1 MLKKMSIQTKLIS
14 ALGII
19 LLINLISGIFINVF
33 LNNATKSVGHV
44 MEIAQTQ
51 ALLIDLEEEII
62 KTQRSLTSFINSGDL
77 THKQDHDEKI
87 KNIIPLI
94 EKIKPE
100 LAAIGA
106 AEDLE
111 KLRASFEIWRVDIV
125 DKQAQYM
132 RSPVTVDMA
141 RLLETSVENAQ
152 IWADIQNSL
161 KSIVHILDTASKEK
175 STEMNSIMS
184 QTSAASIVGGFF
196 TILTIIAAS
205 VAIIF
210 LVSKPLQSLVIST
223 GKLVDKDW
231 SAEIDG
237 TDRDDE
243 IGQMAKALVL
253 FKNNGIENEK
263 LTAAQKEEDEKR
275 LARARNIEAIVES
288 FRQESA
294 EVTVA
299 LEGATQEMSESSIT
313 MSNIANDTNKLSES
327 VVLSAENV
335 GQNVNNVSAAT
346 EEMTASIKEISSQLS
361 RTNQMAAD
369 AKKVSHTTVEKMKV
383 LESSAHEISSVIEII
398 SDIAEQTNLLA
409 LNATI
414 EAARAGEAGKGFAV
428 VANEV
433 KSLASETAKATEQV
447 RTQIARIQGDT
458 TDAVSFIEKISTSI
472 EDLTDNMLTIS
483 GAVDEQSSATQE
495 ISRNVMEASR
505 LTNSVVSSIGEVTEA
520 TRDTQNTSQ
529 SVNTLAES
537 LSERSDT
544 LKRSI
549 NGFIDKIKSA

>member
-1 MLKKMSIQTKLIS
+1 MLNKMSIQTKLIS
-14 ALGII
+14 ALGVI
-19 LLINLISGIFINVF
+19 LLINLIAGIFINVF
-33 LNNATKSVGHV
+33 LNKATGAVDHV
-44 MEIAQTQ
+44 MELSATQ
-51 ALLIDLEEEII
+51 EKLIYLEQKII
-62 KTQRSLTSFINSGDL
+62 ETQRSLTSFINSGDL
-77 THKQDHDEKI
+77 QHKQSHDEQI
-87 KNIIPLI
+87 KDVTPLI

-100 LAAIGA
+100 LIQIGA
-106 AEDLE
+106 GKDLE
-111 KLRASFEIWRVDIV
+111 TLENSFEKWRTDIV

-132 RSPVTVDMA
+132 RSPRTVDMA

-152 IWADIQNSL
+152 IWTGIMSSL
-161 KSIVHILDTASKEK
+161 KAIIKTLDAQTEKEASH
-175 STEMNSIMS
+175 MNAIMK
-184 QTSAASIVGGFF
+184 QTSSSSIIGGLFTVITIIGASI
-196 TILTIIAAS
+196 
-205 VAIIF
+205 AIIF

-223 GKLVDKDW
+223 NKLVNKDW
-231 SAEIDG
+231 N
-237 TDRDDE
+237 TDIESTNREDE

-275 LARARNIEAIVES
+275 LDRARNIEAIVEN

-294 EVTVA
+294 EVTTA
-299 LEGATQEMSESSIT
+299 LESATQEMSESSIT
-313 MSNIANDTNKLSES
+313 MSNIANDTSKLTES

-346 EEMTASIKEISSQLS
+346 EQMTASIKEISSQLS

-369 AKKVSHTTVEKMKV
+369 AKDVSQTTVEKMKV

-472 EDLTDNMLTIS
+472 ENLTDNMLTIS
-483 GAVDEQSSATQE
+483 GAVEEQSSATQE
-495 ISRNVMEASR
+495 ISRNVMEASK
-505 LTNSVVSSIGEVTEA
+505 LTNSVVSSISEVSQA
-520 TRDTQNTSQ
+520 TRETQGTSQ
-529 SVNTLAES
+529 SVNGIAES
-537 LSERSDT
+537 LSSRSDT
-544 LKRSI
+544 LKQSI

>member
-19 LLINLISGIFINVF
+19 LLINLISGLFINVY
-33 LNNATKSVGHV
+33 LNNATTSVARV
-44 MEIAQTQ
+44 MEIAKTQ
-51 ALLIDLEEEII
+51 ADLIDLEEEII

-111 KLRASFEIWRVDIV
+111 KLSASFEMWRIDIV

-141 RLLETSVENAQ
+141 RLLETSVENAT
-152 IWADIQNSL
+152 IWKNIQSSL
-161 KSIVHILDTASKEK
+161 KDIVHTLDAASSKK
-175 STEMNSIMS
+175 SEEMNNIMS
-184 QTSAASIVGGFF
+184 QTSTASIVGGFF

-263 LTAAQKEEDEKR
+263 LTASQKEEDEKR

-299 LEGATQEMSESSIT
+299 LESATQEMSESSIT

-369 AKKVSHTTVEKMKV
+369 AKEVSHTTVEKMKV

-472 EDLTDNMLTIS
+472 ENLTDNMLTIS
-483 GAVDEQSSATQE
+483 GAVEEQSSATQE

-520 TRDTQNTSQ
+520 TRSTQNTSQ

>member
-111 KLRASFEIWRVDIV
+111 KLRASFEMWRVDIV

-263 LTAAQKEEDEKR
+263 LTASQKEEDEKR

-299 LEGATQEMSESSIT
+299 LESATQEMSESSIT

-335 GQNVNNVSAAT
+335 GQNINNVSAAT

>member
-19 LLINLISGIFINVF
+19 LLINLISGIFINVY
-33 LNNATKSVGHV
+33 LNNATTSVDRV
-44 MEIAQTQ
+44 MAIAQTQ
-51 ALLIDLEEEII
+51 ADLIDLEEEII

-111 KLRASFEIWRVDIV
+111 KLRASFEMWRVDIV

-141 RLLETSVENAQ
+141 RLLETSVENAT
-152 IWADIQNSL
+152 IWKNIQSSL
-161 KSIVHILDTASKEK
+161 KDIVHTLDAASSKK
-175 STEMNSIMS
+175 SEEMNNIMS
-184 QTSAASIVGGFF
+184 QTSTASIVGGFF

-263 LTAAQKEEDEKR
+263 LTAVQKEEDEKR

-346 EEMTASIKEISSQLS
+346 EQMTASIKEISYKLS

-369 AKKVSHTTVEKMKV
+369 AKEVSHTTVEKIKV
-383 LESSAHEISSVIEII
+383 LESSAHGISSVIEII

-472 EDLTDNMLTIS
+472 ENLTDNMLTIS
-483 GAVDEQSSATQE
+483 GAVEEQSSATQE

-520 TRDTQNTSQ
+520 TRSTQNTSQ